1 LIGESV
7 DYSIYFFVQSR
18 QAHSGAAASGWQQLW
33 WPTIRLGMLT
43 SVCGFA
49 SLLPSGFPGLKQL
62 GLYSI
67 SGLIAAALVTR
78 YLLPALLP
86 AGFTIRDV
94 RPLGLRVG
102 GLLRRAQP
110 LSGRAI
116 LLCGAVLVMIALAV
130 LYHDRESLWNREL
143 SALSP
148 ISADEQNYDA
158 KLRADLG
165 AADVRDLVIVSG
177 PDMESILRGA
187 EHAARALQSL
197 VDEKVIGGF
206 ESPAAYLPSM
216 ATQESRRSSLPSAA
230 ELRANLNQAVAGL
243 PLRAD
248 RLQPFLEDIEATRHA
263 ALVTPRDLAGT
274 SLSAGFDALILHQRD
289 QWNALLPLRSA
300 AAGREIDLNR
310 VVAALKDNHVD
321 EARVLDLKQES
332 DALYDN
338 YLSEAIHF
346 SLAGFLA
353 LTVLLLIALR
363 SPLRVARVLAPLV
376 LAVLTVAAG
385 LALAGVQLSI
395 LHLVGMLLIVA
406 VGSNYALFFDRQANS
421 EEAGDEAL
429 TLAALTIANASTVI
443 GFGLLSFSQV
453 PVLVALGT
461 TVAPGTFLALLFAA
475 IGASAVRSAHA

>member
-1 LIGESV
+1 
-7 DYSIYFFVQSR
+7 
-18 QAHSGAAASGWQQLW
+18 
-33 WPTIRLGMLT
+33 
-43 SVCGFA
+43 
-49 SLLPSGFPGLKQL
+49 
-62 GLYSI
+62 
-67 SGLIAAALVTR
+67 
-78 YLLPALLP
+78 
-86 AGFTIRDV
+86 
-94 RPLGLRVG
+94 
-102 GLLRRAQP
+102 
-110 LSGRAI
+110 
-116 LLCGAVLVMIALAV
+116 
-130 LYHDRESLWNREL
+130 L

-274 SLSAGFDALILHQRD
+274 SLSAGFDALVLHQRD

-300 AAGREIDLNR
+300 AAGGEIDLNR

-475 IGASAVRSAHA
+475 IGASAVRRAHA

>member
-1 LIGESV
+1 
-7 DYSIYFFVQSR
+7 
-18 QAHSGAAASGWQQLW
+18 
-33 WPTIRLGMLT
+33 
-43 SVCGFA
+43 
-49 SLLPSGFPGLKQL
+49 
-62 GLYSI
+62 
-67 SGLIAAALVTR
+67 
-78 YLLPALLP
+78 
-86 AGFTIRDV
+86 
-94 RPLGLRVG
+94 
-102 GLLRRAQP
+102 
-110 LSGRAI
+110 
-116 LLCGAVLVMIALAV
+116 
-130 LYHDRESLWNREL
+130 
-143 SALSP
+143 
-148 ISADEQNYDA
+148 
-158 KLRADLG
+158 
-165 AADVRDLVIVSG
+165 
-177 PDMESILRGA
+177 
-187 EHAARALQSL
+187 
-197 VDEKVIGGF
+197 
-206 ESPAAYLPSM
+206 
-216 ATQESRRSSLPSAA
+216 
-230 ELRANLNQAVAGL
+230 
-243 PLRAD
+243 
-248 RLQPFLEDIEATRHA
+248 
-263 ALVTPRDLAGT
+263 
-274 SLSAGFDALILHQRD
+274 
-289 QWNALLPLRSA
+289 
-300 AAGREIDLNR
+300 
-310 VVAALKDNHVD
+310 VAALKDNHVD